1 MDQSTDFTG
10 TVSGFGTGD
19 CFELVDIAFGNDVT
33 FTYQANSNGTG
44 GMLNVTD
51 GAQSATVALFGQY
64 SAAGF
69 DIKADESTGSIVT
82 YTPPDPGL
90 IAIPLIANPNQHT

>member
-1 MDQSTDFTG
+1 
-10 TVSGFGTGD
+10 
-19 CFELVDIAFGNDVT
+19 VDIAFGNDVT
-33 FTYQANSNGTG
+33 LAYQANNDGTG
-44 GMLNVTD
+44 GVLNVTD

-82 YTPPDPGL
+82 YTPPDPDL
-90 IAIPLIANPNQHT
+90 VAIPLIANPGQHS